1 MSATDSSASTEA
13 TAPSTDIHT
22 QVESVLQEVR
32 EFDEKIEERNQKR
45 LLLIQQLGDL
55 LPEEQFH
62 RFEAIL
68 NSTVEAVKPSPDPA
82 TIPPVVIDEQNPLE
96 SLRDIRTRIAQEVCQ
111 VMGVPAPSL

>member
-1 MSATDSSASTEA
+1 MSATDSTVSTEA
-13 TAPSTDIHT
+13 TAPLTDIHA
-22 QVESVLQEVR
+22 QIESVLNEVR
-32 EFDEKIEERNQKR
+32 DFDEKIEERNQKR

-96 SLRDIRTRIAQEVCQ
+96 SLRNIRTKIAKEVCE
-111 VMGVPAPSL
+111 VMGVEAPTL